1 MRKYENQKEN
11 RIQEVYCNGCGKK
24 LLTDKGMVMEGVFH
38 GQVQWGFF
46 SQKDGETHSFD
57 LCEKC
62 YDLPAVKQAV
72 DRMYKGKKHK
82 SNEA

>member
-46 SQKDGETHSFD
+46 FSKRRRDPF
-57 LCEKC
+57 L
-62 YDLPAVKQAV
+62 
-72 DRMYKGKKHK
+72 
-82 SNEA
+82 

>member
-46 SQKDGETHSFD
+46 SQKTERPIPLIF
-57 LCEKC
+57 
-62 YDLPAVKQAV
+62 VKNA
-72 DRMYKGKKHK
+72 MI
-82 SNEA
+82 N

>member
-24 LLTDKGMVMEGVFH
+24 LLIAKGMVMGGGFH

-57 LCEKC
+57 PCEKC
-62 YDLPAVKQAV
+62 YDPFVACFQIPLE
-72 DRMYKGKKHK
+72 KKI
-82 SNEA
+82 EWE